1 MFIQKYMDGTLV
13 AEEYAKS
20 IAAINNIIATAED
33 EVGID
38 ELEEYA
44 ESKRV
49 EAIKAQKIT
58 FYFGDQVIGEVK
70 FIKAGSKAEKIDR
83 CKKTL
88 MKKEIAINPDTLI
101 GRMLYSPFCI
111 FKIL

>member
-58 FYFGDQVIGEVK
+58 FYFGDQVNAQ
-70 FIKAGSKAEKIDR
+70 IKIS
-83 CKKTL
+83 
-88 MKKEIAINPDTLI
+88 
-101 GRMLYSPFCI
+101 
-111 FKIL
+111 